1 MNAAPTLPSRDSGTP
16 SEPSFRESLASA
28 WKFWERHRLA
38 YNAVLTALVIGWVV
52 FTWPHFRSV
61 FTFAYFLPALG
72 YLLLLAALGNLCYC
86 AAYPVDFALQR
97 FFSPV
102 FLRRARATLWW
113 AGMIFAFA
121 LAYYWIGDE
130 IYPG

>member
-1 MNAAPTLPSRDSGTP
+1 MNVTPSLPSHNTGAPDG
-16 SEPSFRESLASA
+16 PSFHDSFASA
-28 WKFWERHRLA
+28 RRYWERRRFT
-38 YNAVLTALVIGWVV
+38 YNAVLTVLVIGWVV

-61 FTFAYFLPALG
+61 FTFAYFLPALA

-113 AGMIFAFA
+113 AGMIFAFT